1 MKNAASFFAL
11 VATASFLLFGNNLAA
26 QKKATWKGGTPGRP
40 NEWNC
45 ASNWLENRVPNE
57 FSDVELPNTST
68 VMSFSPIISAGDF
81 EVNSLSVASEARL
94 YINPSASLTVFETAT
109 GVDAAS
115 FKGRLILPDSP
126 KTNSVLPLA
135 GNFPHEAKF
144 YTSRR
149 LVLCMPIFVIN

>member
-1 MKNAASFFAL
+1 MNNAASFFAL
-11 VATASFLLFGNNLAA
+11 VATASFLLFANNLAA

-45 ASNWLENRVPNE
+45 ASNWLENRIPDGS
-57 FSDVELPNTST
+57 SDVVLPGISMA
-68 VMSFSPIISAGDF
+68 MSFSPILSVGDF
-81 EVNSLSVASEARL
+81 DVNSLSVAPDARL
-94 YINPSASLTVFETAT
+94 YINASASLRVLETAT

-115 FKGRLILPDSP
+115 FNGRLILPGSP

-144 YTSRR
+144 
-149 LVLCMPIFVIN
+149 